1 MLAKYFKFNL
11 LGKVIPLM
19 VAFFSIPFILNKLG
33 NEAFGIL
40 AIFWALVGY
49 SSMMD
54 LGVSKTMIK
63 FVSTLNELNKLSRA
77 VFYVWTG
84 ALVQLIIGFIIS
96 LVIFILSDSLM
107 NALASDKVSQEDL
120 NIMLFMLIMSIP
132 LLQVTGSFRG
142 FIEGLERFKLL
153 NIIRTPLA
161 SAMYFLPAFI
171 LSSIFNSYLL

>member
-63 FVSTLNELNKLSRA
+63 FV
-77 VFYVWTG
+77 
-84 ALVQLIIGFIIS
+84 
-96 LVIFILSDSLM
+96 
-107 NALASDKVSQEDL
+107 
-120 NIMLFMLIMSIP
+120 
-132 LLQVTGSFRG
+132 
-142 FIEGLERFKLL
+142 
-153 NIIRTPLA
+153 
-161 SAMYFLPAFI
+161 
-171 LSSIFNSYLL
+171 